1 MRYPEQYKS
10 SVSWLV
16 THYIKWLTYYK
27 CAILF
32 LIFILGFAAIL
43 FKKRRLSVKTG
54 LRILVV
60 IVMDMLAIGLT
71 RYRAEQFIEKQLKA
85 ELLFVGTMLHVDQDA
100 QKTKLNELQIRRLRN
115 EFCIELAH
123 SPRTGLFW
131 WSRVLA
137 RFVPVSREFPEMPA
151 DTFQHRYCG
160 GLATTAGGT
169 ILGCPPNQLL
179 DEVNKISAVTNGP
192 VGAAFALLGTSEFSA
207 LEGNRHFPMQ
217 SVYKLPIAML
227 VLRQVDAGK
236 LNLDQRVAVTPAD
249 FVSDREFSI
258 KRQYPKGAELSV
270 RELLRFMISESDGTA
285 CDVLLK
291 LIGGPQKATQ
301 DLHELGVENIVIAR
315 YEKEMAANPRVSYEN
330 WTTPEAAIELLQL
343 LHGGNVISEASR
355 GLLLDLMINSRP
367 GPNRIKGLLPSGT
380 VVAHKTGT
388 SATINGVTSA
398 TNDIGIITL
407 PNGSQLA
414 IAVFVSDTKADEK
427 TREEVIA
434 KIAEAAWKCW
444 VRK

>member
-1 MRYPEQYKS
+1 MRHPLS
-10 SVSWLV
+10 D
-16 THYIKWLTYYK
+16 
-27 CAILF
+27 
-32 LIFILGFAAIL
+32 FILGFAAIL
-43 FKKRRLSVKTG
+43 FKKRSLSVKTA
-54 LRILVV
+54 LRIFVV
-60 IVMDMLAIGLT
+60 IMMAMLAIGLT
-71 RYRAEQFIEKQLKA
+71 RYRAEQFIEKRLKA
-85 ELLFVGTMLHVDQDA
+85 ELLFVGTTLHVDQDA

-115 EFCIELAH
+115 ELCLELAH
-123 SPRTGLFW
+123 SSRTEQLFW

-137 RFVPVSREFPEMPA
+137 RFVPVSREFPEIPA
-151 DTFQHRYCG
+151 DTFQQRYCG

-169 ILGCPPNQLL
+169 PLGCPPNQLL

-227 VLRQVDAGK
+227 VLRQVDADK
-236 LNLDQRVAVTPAD
+236 LNLDRRVAVTPAD

-291 LIGGPQKATQ
+291 LIGGPEKATR
-301 DLHELGVENIVIAR
+301 DLRELGVENIVIAR
-315 YEKEMAANPRVSYEN
+315 YEREMAANPRVSYEN
-330 WTTPEAAIELLQL
+330 WATPEAAIELLKL

-407 PNGSQLA
+407 PDGGQLA